1 MPDLYLKD
9 MKAELLINPRSRGAR
24 QVLQTITSE
33 FEKHGVSI
41 SRITRL
47 RKGDSLA
54 DILVGIKQRNPK
66 LLIVGGGDGTI
77 SHVVDQVANT
87 ELVLAILP
95 LGTTNNF
102 ARSLNIPLELLG
114 AIEAA
119 AKSRARRIDLGNISG
134 NLFTNV
140 AGVGL
145 SARIANT
152 VTNGIKRRYG
162 RAAYALVGAVCFI
175 RHKPFRA
182 TIRDVNGG
190 LQIHLETH
198 QLIIANGRYHGGRLL
213 ASDASI
219 DNRELIVFALGGR
232 SKFSFAK
239 HLLDFYLGRRK
250 KVAHASYMIGRD
262 FEIITD
268 TQQPV
273 ELDGEVS
280 LTTPLHATIE
290 PKAVRIRFPSTR

>member
-1 MPDLYLKD
+1 

-24 QVLQTITSE
+24 QVLQTITTE
-33 FEKHGVSI
+33 FEKRGVTI
-41 SRITRL
+41 SHVTRL
-47 RKGDSLA
+47 KKGDSLA
-54 DILVGIKQRNPK
+54 DILVDIKNRNPK

-77 SHVVDQVANT
+77 SHVVDHVAGT
-87 ELVLAILP
+87 ELVLALLP

-102 ARSLNIPLELLG
+102 ARSLNIPLELEA
-114 AIEAA
+114 AIETAA
-119 AKSRARRIDLGNISG
+119 TSRARRIDLGNVNG
-134 NLFTNV
+134 DLFTNV

-145 SARIANT
+145 SAYTARS

-162 RAAYALVGAVCFI
+162 RAAYALVGLACFI

-182 TIRDVNGG
+182 TIRDIKGG

-213 ASDASI
+213 ASDASV

-239 HLLDFYLGRRK
+239 HLLDFYIGRRK

-268 TQQPV
+268 IRQPI

-280 LTTPLHATIE
+280 RSTPLHATIK
-290 PKAVRIRFPSTR
+290 PKAVRIRYPSAR

>member
-1 MPDLYLKD
+1 

-24 QVLQTITSE
+24 QVLQEIVGGFEAQGITIS
-33 FEKHGVSI
+33 HV
-41 SRITRL
+41 TRL
-47 RKGDSLA
+47 RKGDKLA
-54 DILVGIKQRNPK
+54 DILAEIKQRKPK

-77 SHVVDQVANT
+77 SHVVDHVANT

-102 ARSLNIPLELLG
+102 ARSLNIPLELPA
-114 AIEAA
+114 AIEMAA
-119 AKSRARRIDLGNISG
+119 TSRARRIDLGNISG
-134 NLFTNV
+134 DLFTNV

-145 SARIANT
+145 SARIATT
-152 VTNGIKRRYG
+152 VTNGIKRRFG
-162 RAAYALVGAVCFI
+162 RAAYVLVGLACFV

-182 TIRDVNGG
+182 TIRDINGG
-190 LQIHLETH
+190 LQVHLETH
-198 QLIIANGRYHGGRLL
+198 QLIIANGRYHGGKLL
-213 ASDASI
+213 ASDASV
-219 DNRELIVFALGGR
+219 DNRELIIFALGGR

-268 TQQPV
+268 REQPV
-273 ELDGEVS
+273 ELDGEVT
-280 LTTPLHATIE
+280 LMTPLHATIE
-290 PKAVRIRFPSTR
+290 PKAVRIRYPSAH